1 MVFWGFCERDAASLS
16 RVAAWGGGGLSF
28 ALVCNPPPSMP
39 SSGHG
44 AQHMTVCNSPH
55 VQNFRCSR
63 LPPIPA
69 LVQVPASFG
78 VLAVLKKKFT
88 YVYVFICDTLYV
100 LHACRNLW
108 RSEEGA
114 GSTELEL
121 PMVLNCQVDAGNETA
136 GMLSP
141 LNC

>member
-16 RVAAWGGGGLSF
+16 RVAASGGGGLSF
-28 ALVCNPPPSMP
+28 ALVCNPLPSMP

-78 VLAVLKKKFT
+78 VLAVLKKSLLMYMCSSVIRCMYYMHAGT
-88 YVYVFICDTLYV
+88 YGGQKRELDPQNWSY
-100 LHACRNLW
+100 LW
-108 RSEEGA
+108 F
-114 GSTELEL
+114 
-121 PMVLNCQVDAGNETA
+121 
-136 GMLSP
+136 
-141 LNC
+141 